1 MDSLVEIYLNRA
13 HNEIMAA
20 ESLIRLSNTKKDKLE
35 FNLPENTTFYS
46 SVISHSYYAIFYATK
61 AILLTRNVNTKS
73 PEIHKKTYDEFKRF
87 FVDSG
92 LLDVK
97 LLQIYKK
104 MIVRADQLL
113 HIIKDEKSK
122 RGHFTYQTIPQ
133 ANKEPADES
142 LNHAKFFVSNMM
154 KVIED

>member
-1 MDSLVEIYLNRA
+1 
-13 HNEIMAA
+13 MAA
-20 ESLIRLSNTKKDKLE
+20 ESLNRLSNSKKYKLE

-46 SVISHSYYAIFYATK
+46 SVISHSYYSIFYATK
-61 AILLTRNVNTKS
+61 AILLTKNIKTES
-73 PEIHKKTYDEFKRF
+73 PEIHKKTYDAFKKY

-92 LLDVK
+92 LLDVR

-113 HIIKDEKSK
+113 EIIKDEKSK
-122 RGHFTYQTIPQ
+122 RGHFTYRTIPQ

-142 LNHAKFFVSNMM
+142 LNHAKFFVSNII

>member
-1 MDSLVEIYLNRA
+1 MDSLAGIYLNRA
-13 HNEIMAA
+13 HNEVMAA
-20 ESLIRLSNTKKDKLE
+20 ESLNRLSNSKKYKLE

-46 SVISHSYYAIFYATK
+46 SVISHSYYSIFYATK
-61 AILLTRNVNTKS
+61 AILLTKNIKTES
-73 PEIHKKTYDEFKRF
+73 PEIHKKTYDAFKKY

-92 LLDVK
+92 LLDVR

-113 HIIKDEKSK
+113 EIIKDEKSK
-122 RGHFTYQTIPQ
+122 RGHFTYRTIPQ

-142 LNHAKFFVSNMM
+142 LNHAKFFVSNII